1 MKVYSLYFKEKF
13 VVAFPNREDAIE
25 YGKEYYDKY
34 AWDCNILEE
43 YLNKTPYQMYIPNPL
58 SNTIPCVS
66 PNSTKIVHNSHPND
80 TKPHFD
86 TYGGVKAEPYK
97 DVSISWYGGYRD
109 HLGL

>member
-43 YLNKTPYQMYIPNPL
+43 YLNRTPYQMYIPNSL

-80 TKPHFD
+80 PKPYFD
-86 TYGGVKAEPYK
+86 TYGGVKAN
-97 DVSISWYGGYRD
+97 D
-109 HLGL
+109 

>member
-25 YGKEYYDKY
+25 YGKEYYDKF

-43 YLNKTPYQMYIPNPL
+43 YLNKTPYQMYIPNHL

-80 TKPHFD
+80 PNPYFD
-86 TYGGVKAEPYK
+86 TYGGVKAN
-97 DVSISWYGGYRD
+97 D
-109 HLGL
+109 